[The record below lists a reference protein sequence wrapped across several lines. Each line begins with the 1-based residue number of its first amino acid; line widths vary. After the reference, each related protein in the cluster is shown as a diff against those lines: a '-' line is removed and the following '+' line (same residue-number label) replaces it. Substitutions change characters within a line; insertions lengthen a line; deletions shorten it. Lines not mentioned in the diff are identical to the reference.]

1 MKILFTTQPGVGHI
15 IPMVPVAQALQ
26 AAGHEVRVA
35 CAESFMPR
43 VERAGLTAVA
53 AGFDWSESE
62 PERDFPEVADM
73 TPHQRELFFTD
84 MFVDTSANYMSHDLL
99 ELCQTWR
106 PDIIVRDAFEYGGCI
121 AAELLGIPHA
131 AIDMELYVP
140 NHVVK
145 ESMEPP
151 LAYLRSAYGL
161 PPHPALE
168 MLARYLYLSYIPPSY
183 QFPDY
188 HLPPTACVLR
198 PSFLDAT
205 GDEQLPAWIDRLA
218 DQPTVYASMGTSF
231 NNVPH
236 IFRTIIDGLRHEPI
250 NLIITVGS
258 TQDPAQF
265 GPLPDNIYVEQ
276 FIPQAALMPYC
287 DLAITNGG
295 VGTSLIALSHGLP
308 LLIIPLGGHL
318 HLHGLRCRDLGV
330 GRMLKFAGVLSQEDD
345 LYSVEAEQNH
355 IKRQAAA
362 LQQDPTPEL
371 TPEHVREAVYALL
384 NDPAPRQAA
393 QRLQQELAALPGTE
407 MAVRLIEQ
415 LATNKT
421 AYQRP

>member
-1 MKILFTTQPGVGHI
+1 MKILFTTQPGVGHLT
-15 IPMVPVAQALQ
+15 PMVPVAQALQ

-73 TPHQRELFFTD
+73 SPHERELFFTD
-84 MFVDTSANYMSHDLL
+84 MFVDTSANYMTHDLL
-99 ELCQTWR
+99 QLSQTWA

-121 AAELLGIPHA
+121 AAELLGIPHV
-131 AIDMELYVP
+131 AIDMELYIP
-140 NHVVK
+140 NHIVK

-161 PPHPALE
+161 PAHPALD
-168 MLARYLYLSYIPPSY
+168 MLARHLYLSYIPPSY

-188 HLPPTACVLR
+188 HLPATAHVLR
-198 PSFLDAT
+198 PTFLEAK
-205 GDEQLPAWIDRLA
+205 GDEQLPTWVASLA

-231 NNVPH
+231 NNVPT
-236 IFRTIIDGLRHEPI
+236 IFRTIIDGLKDEPL

-258 TQDPAQF
+258 TQDPTQF
-265 GPLPDNIYVEQ
+265 GPLPNNVYIEQ

-295 VGTSLIALSHGLP
+295 IGTSLIALNHGLP

-318 HLHGLRCRDLGV
+318 HLHGLRCRDLGL
-330 GRMLKFAGVLSQEDD
+330 GQMLKFKGALGDEGNQLPVHT
-345 LYSVEAEQNH
+345 EQNH

-371 TPEHVREAVYALL
+371 SPETVRQAVYRLL
-384 NDPAPRQAA
+384 NEPEPRQAA
-393 QRLQQELAALPGTE
+393 QRIQQELATLPGTDE
-407 MAVRLIEQ
+407 AVRLIEQ
-415 LATNKT
+415 LAT
-421 AYQRP
+421 APRP